1 MELRQTSDIHEKISG
16 IINNRNLK
24 DYSCFIGVKTRGYKM
39 FYVVTELKIQIV
51 RVGIRD
57 AILIQ

>member
-1 MELRQTSDIHEKISG
+1 LETLFKSSAQVIAEFPELGVRTDIPNLRLKI
-16 IINNRNLK
+16 
-24 DYSCFIGVKTRGYKM
+24 VRGYKM

>member
-1 MELRQTSDIHEKISG
+1 MIAEFPELGVRTDIPNLRLKI
-16 IINNRNLK
+16 
-24 DYSCFIGVKTRGYKM
+24 VRGYKM